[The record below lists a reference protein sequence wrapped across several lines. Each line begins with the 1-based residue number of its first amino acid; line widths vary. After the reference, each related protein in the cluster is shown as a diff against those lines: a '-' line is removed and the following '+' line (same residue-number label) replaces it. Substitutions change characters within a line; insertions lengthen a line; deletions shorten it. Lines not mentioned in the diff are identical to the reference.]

1 MSGTKPRPRAAA
13 EHRRGAPGP
22 DHGAATFVIGRLGQI
37 EEVDDA
43 ACTLLG
49 YRYPELVQLHGAD
62 VIPPDARPMTAA
74 TIDRMRRGEA
84 RGARGRLM
92 RKDGTM
98 VHVDVT
104 ARCLPQGQL
113 VLTVRPL
120 ADDLPRLRGS

>member
-1 MSGTKPRPRAAA
+1 MSGEKPGRAVP
-13 EHRRGAPGP
+13 ESGSGTSTTNQR
-22 DHGAATFVIGRLGQI
+22 AATFVIGRLGQI
-37 EEVDDA
+37 EDVDDA

-62 VIPPDARPMTAA
+62 VVPPDARPMTAA

-92 RKDGTM
+92 RKDGTTL
-98 VHVDVT
+98 HVDVT

-120 ADDLPRLRGS
+120 ADDLPRPRHS